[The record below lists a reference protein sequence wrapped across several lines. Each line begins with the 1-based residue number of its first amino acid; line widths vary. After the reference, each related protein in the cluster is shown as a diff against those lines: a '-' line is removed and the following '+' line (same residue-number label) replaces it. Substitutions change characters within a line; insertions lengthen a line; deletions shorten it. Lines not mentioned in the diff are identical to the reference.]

1 MKTWHLQAP
10 LRNIDLSDIRIG
22 DTILLSG
29 IIYTAR
35 DAAHKRLTERI
46 RQNQKLPFPLEGG
59 VLFFV
64 GPTPA
69 PPSYPIGSS
78 GPTTSGRMDAY
89 SPLLLD
95 HGLKAMIG
103 KGPRND
109 DVVRSIVKNEALY
122 LIAVGGIGALL
133 SQKIVESTVIAYPEL
148 GAEAIRRL
156 TVQNF
161 PTIVGID
168 THGNDLYKEGPKE
181 YLSGRYV

>member
-1 MKTWHLQAP
+1 MKTWHLQSP
-10 LRNIDLSDIRIG
+10 LNLVDLSDIHIG
-22 DTILLSG
+22 DAVLLSG
-29 IIYTAR
+29 TIYTAR
-35 DAAHKRLTERI
+35 DAAHKKLTERVLQK
-46 RQNQKLPFPLEGG
+46 QNPPFPLKGA
-59 VLFFV
+59 VLFFM

-69 PPSYPIGSS
+69 PPGHPIGSS

-109 DVVRSIVKNEALY
+109 DVVRSIVKNKALY
-122 LIAVGGIGALL
+122 LIVVGGIGALL
-133 SQKIVESTVIAYPEL
+133 SKKIVESTVIAYPEL
-148 GAEAIRRL
+148 VAEAIRKL

-168 THGNDLYKEGPKE
+168 TKGNDLYKEGPRN
-181 YLSGRYV
+181 YLRGK